1 MTTCIQNINSHT
13 TYNVANKNLINEVQ
27 KLLEVKK
34 GDLIFVDFDQL
45 IKSGRDHSIQS
56 KPRPAVVLSNNVNNR
71 FSPTIWVATL
81 TSNLNKNKLP
91 THVKVL
97 EDSGLKFDSLVLV
110 EQVFT
115 IDKKLII
122 SKVGRCSNYIMEQ
135 IDTAV
140 KIQAGTIDL
149 EYIKDTV
156 NWINKVECEAHI
168 NGFDPEDARLHI
180 RLVKEL
186 QSYCNQ
192 YGYDYSKVLKEKTF
206 IKISTDNRK
215 QNAM

>member
-13 TYNVANKNLINEVQ
+13 TYDKPINTLINAAQ
-27 KLLEVKK
+27 KLLEVRK

-56 KPRPAVVLSNNVNNR
+56 KPRPAVVLSNNVGNK

-91 THVKVL
+91 THVKVS
-97 EDSGLKFDSLVLV
+97 EETGLRFDSLVLV

-115 IDKKLII
+115 IDKKLIL
-122 SKVGRCSNYIMEQ
+122 SKVGKCSAHIMEQ

-149 EYIKDTV
+149 EYIEDTV
-156 NWINKVECEAHI
+156 NWINKVECEARI
-168 NGFDPEDARLHI
+168 NGFDPEDARLHT

-192 YGYDYSKVLKEKTF
+192 YGYDYTKVLKEKTF
-206 IKISTDNRK
+206 IKVSVDNRK